1 MMEKYFNL
9 EMPFLRFARNTLVV
23 SCIGMVP
30 FVLLFIART
39 PGFGAMLLDGGPALS
54 RFVRQIVT
62 NGLPVVF
69 AINYVSFL
77 LFAATIAGRGKG
89 KAPVRTLL
97 IDPPLRVVSFVIL
110 HGVIYFVSADWFG
123 SFGGD
128 RLLALRA
135 VGPTLARS
143 AFFENLSGAYLY
155 ATLASALPLYSFAIQ
170 ECLVAAQGRFAW
182 VRNAVQ
188 GVSIKLVAILLSF
201 ILFAVFALLLTA
213 TAASLA
219 WLQSP

>member
-1 MMEKYFNL
+1 MEKYFDL
-9 EMPFLRFARNTLVV
+9 EMSFLRFARNTLVV
-23 SCIGMVP
+23 SCIGMLP
-30 FVLLFIART
+30 FVFLFIART

-54 RFVRQIVT
+54 RFSRQIVT

-77 LFAATIAGRGKG
+77 LFAATIARRGKG

-155 ATLASALPLYSFAIQ
+155 ATLASALPLYSFAIE
-170 ECLVAAQGRFAW
+170 ECLVAARGRFTRI
-182 VRNAVQ
+182 RNVLH
-188 GVSIKLVAILLSF
+188 GVSTKLVAVLLSLV
-201 ILFAVFALLLTA
+201 LFAVFVLLLTG
-213 TAASLA
+213 TAASLV
-219 WLQSP
+219 WLQSV